1 MIPYKNEDGQIGS
14 PSVTCITSLL
24 WRLKMEDADP
34 DANHLIGQIVILILL
49 TMVNAFFACAEM
61 AMVSVNKSKIRRLAE
76 EGKKSAKLVQDFL
89 EEPTKFL
96 STIQVAIT
104 LAGFFS
110 SASAASGLS
119 SQLGGWLTAHNIP
132 YGNQIALIS
141 ITLILSY
148 FTLVFGELVPK
159 KVALQMPE
167 AISMVCVKPIKAVSK
182 VAYPFIKLLTFS
194 TNLVTMPFGIKEGN
208 TEEILSREELIS
220 LVNEGQA
227 QGVLN
232 KKEKEMINSIMEF
245 DEKSVREILTPRI
258 NVFAIDISEPKE
270 EYLEELLNS
279 KYTRIPVYEEDI
291 DNVIGM
297 LYIKD
302 FLKEA
307 VRSGYQNVD
316 IRSIMKK
323 PYLVPESKI
332 IKDLLREL
340 QQSKKQIAVVIDEY
354 GGFAGIVTMEDL
366 VEEVMGDIEDEY
378 DTVQV
383 KLKKI
388 DDTTYLI
395 DGMMTI
401 DELNNKLDLNL
412 YSENYDTISGYLI
425 DHIGTIPQEN
435 DDRTIEI
442 DHLVFKLESVKNKRI
457 DKVKLHIGKKEEE

>member
-1 MIPYKNEDGQIGS
+1 MPVSD
-14 PSVTCITSLL
+14 
-24 WRLKMEDADP
+24 MEKI
-34 DANHLIGQIVILILL
+34 IGQIIIIVIL
-49 TMVNAFFACAEM
+49 TMVNAFFSCAEM
-61 AMVSVNKSKIRRLAE
+61 AMVSSNKNKIRRLAE
-76 EGKKSAKLVQDFL
+76 DGKKSAKLVINFL

-119 SQLGGWLTAHNIP
+119 NPLGIYLASKNIP
-132 YGNQIALIS
+132 YGSQISLITV
-141 ITLILSY
+141 TLLLSY

-159 KVALQMPE
+159 KVALQKPE
-167 AISMVCVKPIKAVSK
+167 AISMFCVKPIKAVSK
-182 VAYPFIKLLTFS
+182 IAAPFIKLLTFS
-194 TNLVTMPFGIKEGN
+194 TNLITIPFGIKEGN

-227 QGVLN
+227 HGVLN

-245 DEKSVREILTPRI
+245 DEKIAKEIMTPRI
-258 NVFAIDISEPKE
+258 NVFAIDIAEPKE
-270 EYLEELLNS
+270 EYLEELMKT

-291 DNVIGM
+291 DNLIGM

-307 VRSGYQNVD
+307 VKRGYKNVD
-316 IRSIMKK
+316 VKTIMKK

-332 IKDLLREL
+332 IKDLFRDL
-340 QQSKKQIAVVIDEY
+340 QLSKKQIAVLIDEY

-378 DTVQV
+378 DTVHF
-383 KLKKI
+383 KLKRI
-388 DDTTYLI
+388 DDNTYLI
-395 DGMMTI
+395 DGMATI
-401 DELNNKLDLNL
+401 DELNNKLDLQL
-412 YSENYDTISGYLI
+412 YSENYDTISGFLI
-425 DHIGTIPQEN
+425 DHMGSIPQEN

-457 DKVKLHIGKKEEE
+457 DKVKLYIGKEEQEE

>member
-1 MIPYKNEDGQIGS
+1 MN
-14 PSVTCITSLL
+14 
-24 WRLKMEDADP
+24 P
-34 DANHLIGQIVILILL
+34 DAEKIIGQIIILAIL

-61 AMVSVNKSKIRRLAE
+61 AMVSVNKTKIRRLAD
-76 EGKKSAKLVQDFL
+76 EGKKSARLVQKFL

-119 SQLGGWLTAHNIP
+119 HPLGVWLSDKNIP
-132 YGNQIALIS
+132 YGSQISLIS
-141 ITLILSY
+141 VTLILSY

-159 KVALQMPE
+159 KVALQKPE
-167 AISMVCVKPIKAVSK
+167 AISMFCVKPIKAVSK
-182 VAYPFIKLLTFS
+182 IAAPFIKLLTFS
-194 TNLVTMPFGIKEGN
+194 TNLFTIPFGIKEGN

-227 QGVLN
+227 HGVLN

-245 DEKSVREILTPRI
+245 DEKIAKEIMTPRI
-258 NVFAIDISEPKE
+258 NVFAIDIAEPKE
-270 EYLEELLNS
+270 EYLEEVMKT
-279 KYTRIPVYEEDI
+279 KYTRIPVYEEDV
-291 DNVIGM
+291 DNIIGM

-302 FLKEA
+302 FLKDA
-307 VRSGYQNVD
+307 VKHGYKNVD
-316 IRSIMKK
+316 VRSIMKK

-332 IKDLLREL
+332 IKDLFREL
-340 QQSKKQIAVVIDEY
+340 QVSKKQIAVLIDEY

-378 DTVQV
+378 DPTQV
-383 KLKKI
+383 KVKKI
-388 DDTTYLI
+388 DDSTYLI
-395 DGMMTI
+395 DGMATI
-401 DELNNKLDLNL
+401 DELNIKLDLNL

-425 DHIGTIPQEN
+425 DHMGSIPQEH

-457 DKVKLHIGKKEEE
+457 DKVKLYIGKEEE

>member
-1 MIPYKNEDGQIGS
+1 MFGLTPGAEKI
-14 PSVTCITSLL
+14 
-24 WRLKMEDADP
+24 
-34 DANHLIGQIVILILL
+34 IGQIIILVILTLI
-49 TMVNAFFACAEM
+49 NAFFSCAEM
-61 AMVSVNKSKIRRLAE
+61 AMVSVNKSKIRRMAE
-76 EGKKSAKLVQDFL
+76 EGRKSAKLVHKFL

-119 SQLGGWLTAHNIP
+119 DSLGAWLIRHNIP
-132 YGNQIALIS
+132 YGNQMSLII

-159 KVALQMPE
+159 KIALQKPE
-167 AISMVCVKPIKAVSK
+167 SISMFCVGPIKAVSK
-182 VAYPFIKLLTFS
+182 VASPFIKLLTFS
-194 TNLVTMPFGIKEGN
+194 TNIVTTPFGIKESN

-227 QGVLN
+227 HGVLN

-245 DEKSVREILTPRI
+245 DEKTAKEIMTPRI
-258 NVFAIDISEPKE
+258 NVFAIDITVPKE
-270 EYLEELLNS
+270 EYLEELLQT

-291 DNVIGM
+291 DNIIGM

-302 FLKEA
+302 FLKAA
-307 VRSGYQNVD
+307 VKTGYKNVD
-316 IRSIMKK
+316 VRSIMKK

-332 IKDLLREL
+332 IKDLFWEL
-340 QQSKKQIAVVIDEY
+340 QQSKKQIAVLIDEY

-378 DTVQV
+378 DPVSFKV
-383 KLKKI
+383 KKI
-388 DDTTYLI
+388 DDSTYLI
-395 DGMMTI
+395 DGMATI

-412 YSENYDTISGYLI
+412 FSENYDTISGFLI
-425 DHIGTIPQEN
+425 DHLGSIPLEN
-435 DDRTIEI
+435 DDRTVEI
-442 DHLVFKLESVKNKRI
+442 DNLVFKLESVKNKRI
-457 DKVKLHIGKKEEE
+457 DKVKLYIGKQEEE